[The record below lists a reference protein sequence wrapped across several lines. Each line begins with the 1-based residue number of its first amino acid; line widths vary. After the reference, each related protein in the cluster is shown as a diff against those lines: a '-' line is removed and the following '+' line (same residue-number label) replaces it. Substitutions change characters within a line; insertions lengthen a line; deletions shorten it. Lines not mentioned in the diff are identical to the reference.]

1 MLTIGQLAKRVN
13 LRTSTLRYY
22 EDEGLLMPTS
32 RSDSGYRLYDEAA
45 EQTLR
50 FIQRAQRLGFALG
63 DIRQLLTFL
72 DSAEPNSDQLVQLA
86 EKRYLA
92 IEKQMT
98 EWLVL
103 RHEMGLF
110 LQDVHQ
116 HTHQHNHENAMV
128 DDGYSGGEDT
138 TPSRPCHRSG
148 WAHRVRAGL
157 QAARPPA
164 HKADARPARDPKDGG
179 RKAHRQ
185 GLPATESLG
194 SDLPRR
200 SRAPNTPSVAAIA

>member
-138 TPSRPCHRSG
+138 TPSQSVDSLLSQLIERVCMNPGAESTLTMLDWLLQNTDCHLTTDEG
-148 WAHRVRAGL
+148 
-157 QAARPPA
+157 Q
-164 HKADARPARDPKDGG
+164 
-179 RKAHRQ
+179 
-185 GLPATESLG
+185 
-194 SDLPRR
+194 RR
-200 SRAPNTPSVAAIA
+200 NCSAN